1 MARRR
6 RTRTIRAR
14 VGIPR
19 RALRQRLG
27 ATRRRATRRG
37 GFLTGK
43 GMLNNVIG
51 AIGILAAKKVVGENS
66 MLRISV
72 GSYNPAVQK
81 IAAGFGLK
89 AVGMDNS
96 DLISA
101 GLKEGL
107 ATVIDNYTSGRGLGL
122 GRVVG
127 GNGGNGGTNLGER
140 AL

>member
-1 MARRR
+1 MPRRR
-6 RTRTIRAR
+6 RGGTRFVRAR
-14 VGIPR
+14 RARRSVGRVAR
-19 RALRQRLG
+19 RGR
-27 ATRRRATRRG
+27 RRG

-43 GMLNNVIG
+43 GMLNNVVG
-51 AIGILAAKKVVGENS
+51 ALGILAAKKVVGENS

-72 GSYNPAVQK
+72 GTYNPAVQK
-81 IAAGFGLK
+81 IAAGFGLR

-127 GNGGNGGTNLGER
+127 GNAVNGGTNVGER